1 MLSKNLELT
10 LHRALNVAKEY
21 EHEYTTLE
29 HLLLSL
35 TEDADALEVFKSSSV
50 DIKKLSDK
58 IKSFLVNE
66 LAALVIKDL
75 KESKPTAGFQRVV
88 HRAAIHVHAMGK
100 KEMTGANILAEIFS
114 EQESY
119 AVLFLTEHNLS
130 RHDVMSFIGE
140 DLLKFENNNQ
150 DNSASVSRDKPLI
163 TRAEALNDATAKSES
178 ANSSTTED
186 PSSPL
191 VKFCTNLN
199 KRALENKID
208 VLIGRDDEVE
218 RAIEILSRRTKNNP
232 LFVGEPGVGK
242 TAIAE
247 GLAARLAKKE
257 VPDFLQDTVIYSLDL
272 GALVAGTR
280 YRGDF
285 EERIKQVI
293 TEVEKSPKIIL
304 FIDEIHTIMGAG
316 STNGSSLDAAN
327 LLKPPLARGSLRCIG
342 STTFQE
348 YQSHFEKDQ
357 ALARR
362 FQKVV
367 VEEPNIE
374 KTILML
380 EGLKA
385 QYEVHHGVK
394 YGDAAIEAAATLSE
408 RYIKYRNMPDKAIDV
423 MDEAGARIKLSSRKS
438 KTVTVKDVEMTVSR
452 MVQIPVQSLS
462 KDESQKLQTLEKNLK
477 AKVFGQD
484 RAIEELV
491 SAIKLSRAGL
501 RNKEK
506 PTGCYLFAGP
516 TGVGKTEL
524 AKQLAIEVN
533 MELLRFDMSEYM
545 EQHSVSKLIGTPPGY
560 VGFDQGGMLTDQVK
574 KSPYSVVLLDE
585 IEKAHSDIY
594 NIMLQ
599 VMDYGKATDHNG
611 REISFS
617 NTIVI
622 MTTNAGAAELERS
635 SMGFGK
641 LSRVGENLEQINKM
655 FSPEFR
661 NRLDAIVTFQDLD
674 NGVITKI
681 VDKYIGDLCAQLA
694 DRGTRITL
702 SKDARQY
709 LCEEGFDQKSGARVL
724 ERIIDEKI
732 KKKLADEILFGLLK
746 KGGSVHVGLK
756 DKELF
761 FEFHKKDFVDN

>member
-1 MLSKNLELT
+1 MLSKNLENT
-10 LHRALNVAKEY
+10 LHRALNIAKEY
-21 EHEYTTLE
+21 EHEYATLE
-29 HLLLSL
+29 HLLLAL
-35 TEDADALEVFKSSSV
+35 VEDPDAIEIFKASALETQ
-50 DIKKLSDK
+50 KLSDK

-100 KEMTGANILAEIFS
+100 KQMTGANILAEIFS

-130 RHDVMSFIGE
+130 RHNVLSFIGE
-140 DLLKFENNNQ
+140 DLLKFENHN
-150 DNSASVSRDKPLI
+150 DLSASIAREKPLI
-163 TRAEALNDATAKSES
+163 TRANNANES
-178 ANSSTTED
+178 SCNTMQSDRED

-191 VKFCTNLN
+191 VKYCTNLN

-208 VLIGRDDEVE
+208 ALVGRDDEVE
-218 RAIEILSRRTKNNP
+218 RSIEILSRRTKNNP

-247 GLAARLAKKE
+247 GLAVRLAKQD
-257 VPDFLQDTVIYSLDL
+257 VPEFLKDTVIYALDL

-293 TEVEKSPKIIL
+293 SEVEKNSKVIL

-327 LLKPPLARGSLRCIG
+327 LLKPPLARGTLRCIG

-348 YQSHFEKDQ
+348 YQAHFEKDQ

-362 FQKVV
+362 FQKII
-367 VEEPNIE
+367 VEEPTIE
-374 KTILML
+374 KTIQML
-380 EGLKA
+380 EGLKE
-385 QYEVHHGVK
+385 QYEKHHGVK
-394 YGDAAIEAAATLSE
+394 YGEAALEAAATLSE
-408 RYIKYRNMPDKAIDV
+408 RYIKYRNLPDKAIDV
-423 MDEAGARIKLSSRKS
+423 IDEAGARIKLSNRKS
-438 KTVTVKDVEMTVSR
+438 KTVTVKDIEMTVSK

-462 KDESQKLQTLEKNLK
+462 KDESYKLQTLEKNLK
-477 AKVFGQD
+477 SKVFGQD
-484 RAIEELV
+484 LAIEELV

-524 AKQLAIEVN
+524 AKQLALEVN

-545 EQHSVSKLIGTPPGY
+545 EQHSVAKLIGTPPGY

-574 KSPYSVVLLDE
+574 KAPYSVVLLDE
-585 IEKAHSDIY
+585 IEKAHPDIY

-622 MTTNAGAAELERS
+622 MTTNAGAAELAKN

-641 LSRVGENLEQINKM
+641 LSRIGENLEQINKM

-661 NRLDAIVTFQDLD
+661 NRLDAIITFQDLD
-674 NGVITKI
+674 NDVITKI
-681 VDKYIGDLCAQLA
+681 VDKYIGDLSAQLA

-702 SKDARQY
+702 SKDARHF
-709 LCEEGFDQKSGARVL
+709 LCEEGFDHKNGARAL

-732 KKKLADEILFGLLK
+732 KKKLADEILFGVLK
-746 KGGSVHVGLK
+746 KGGSVHVSLIE
-756 DKELF
+756 KELTF
-761 FEFHKKDFVDN
+761 AFHKKDFVDN

>member
-10 LHRALNVAKEY
+10 LHRALNIAKEY
-21 EHEYTTLE
+21 EHEYATLE
-29 HLLLSL
+29 HLLLAL
-35 TEDADALEVFKSSSV
+35 TEDPDALEVFKSSSV
-50 DIKKLSDK
+50 DTKKLCEK
-58 IKSFLVNE
+58 LKSFLVNE

-100 KEMTGANILAEIFS
+100 KDMTGANILAEIFS

-119 AVLFLTEHNLS
+119 AVLFLTEHNIS
-130 RHDVMSFIGE
+130 RHAVLSFIGE
-140 DLLKFENNNQ
+140 DLLKFDNNN
-150 DNSASVSRDKPLI
+150 DLGSSISREKPILARTSIISDSPTKTSAE
-163 TRAEALNDATAKSES
+163 T
-178 ANSSTTED
+178 SSTTED
-186 PSSPL
+186 PASPL
-191 VKFCTNLN
+191 VKYCSNLN

-247 GLAARLAKKE
+247 GLAVRLAKKD
-257 VPDFLQDTVIYSLDL
+257 VPEFLADTVIYSLDL

-293 TEVEKSPKIIL
+293 GEVEKNPKVIL

-367 VEEPNIE
+367 IEEPSIE
-374 KTILML
+374 KTIQML
-380 EGLKA
+380 EGLKV
-385 QYEVHHGVK
+385 QYEAHHGVK
-394 YGDAAIEAAATLSE
+394 YGEAAIEAAATLSE
-408 RYIKYRNMPDKAIDV
+408 RYIKYRNLPDKAIDV
-423 MDEAGARIKLSSRKS
+423 MDEAGARIKLSNRKS
-438 KTVTVKDVEMTVSR
+438 KTVNVKDIEMTVSK

-524 AKQLAIEVN
+524 AKQLALEVN

-545 EQHSVSKLIGTPPGY
+545 EQHSVAKLIGTPPGY

-585 IEKAHSDIY
+585 IEKAHPDIY

-622 MTTNAGAAELERS
+622 MTTNAGAAQLEKS

-661 NRLDAIVTFQDLD
+661 NRLDAIVAFRDLD

-702 SKDARQY
+702 SKDARHF
-709 LCEEGFDQKSGARVL
+709 LCEEGFDHKNGARAL

-732 KKKLADEILFGLLK
+732 KKKLADEILFGVLK
-746 KGGSVHVGLK
+746 KGGSVHVSLNK
-756 DKELF
+756 DKELV

>member
-462 KDESQKLQTLEKNLK
+462 KDQSQKLQTLEKNLK